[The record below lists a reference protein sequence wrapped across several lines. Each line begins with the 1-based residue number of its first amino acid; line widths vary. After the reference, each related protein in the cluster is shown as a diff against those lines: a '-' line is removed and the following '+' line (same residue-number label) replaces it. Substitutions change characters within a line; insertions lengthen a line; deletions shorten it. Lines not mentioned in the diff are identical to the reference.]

1 MTIKAAGTPLKWS
14 EIQTEFG
21 PTPTS
26 MSNMK
31 QYRDIDPVGGITDLS
46 LDENYSVQRFPT
58 SGEVK
63 FSQFYSKRLNIIVNY
78 YDVLNEDWNLVYN
91 AFSVS
96 PVYRVRLVIAT
107 GVYTYT
113 ANNADVG
120 TSTDTTLDLGSTR
133 YIVGD
138 EVTDTGDSK
147 IFKIKIEQQGN
158 SRVDA
163 KLKYDSGTIGQDF
176 VVVGGLRGKP
186 GTTEGCKVR
195 IHVNQEIVSAKG
207 NTEIC
212 ALKTGNWSGD
222 TILAIDVG
230 ANGRI
235 YGAGGNGGGGAGNA
249 DANGGDGGDGTSA
262 IGVENTT
269 PGFTYINIMD
279 GGLIRAGYGG
289 GGGGGGSTDTVT
301 RGGINTPIRRIGGT
315 RVHYHGIGGG
325 GGGGAG
331 NPIGDAGPGGFNDY
345 GEQDDNSGDDGT
357 PGTITDGG
365 VGGDG
370 TVTSGSSAAGGRGGD
385 GGDVVATAQV
395 GGSGNAGDRT
405 SNGGGAGADGA
416 AMRKAS
422 SVNVVT
428 VNTTGLWNDDAIGT
442 TVGST
447 GGSGVQ

>member
-1 MTIKAAGTPLKWS
+1 MAIKAAGTPLKWS

-31 QYRDIDPVGGITDLS
+31 QYRDIDPVGGITDVS
-46 LDENYSVQRFPT
+46 LDEEYSIQRFPT
-58 SGEVK
+58 SGAVK
-63 FSQFYSKRLNIIVNY
+63 FSDFYGKRLNIIVNY
-78 YDVLNEDWNLVYN
+78 YDTLSTGWSLVYN

-96 PVYRVRLVIAT
+96 PVYRVRLVVAT

-120 TSTDTTLDLGSTR
+120 TSSATTLDLGSTR

-222 TILAIDVG
+222 TIVSVDVG
-230 ANGRI
+230 ANGKI
-235 YGAGGNGGGGAGNA
+235 YGAGGNGGTGAGNA
-249 DANGGDGGDGTSA
+249 DSNGGDGGDGTSA
-262 IGVENTT
+262 IGMENTT
-269 PGFTYINIMD
+269 PGFTYLNIMD

-289 GGGGGGSTDTVT
+289 GGGGGGSTDLVAS
-301 RGGINTPIRRIGGT
+301 GGFNSPFGRVGGRRD
-315 RVHYHGIGGG
+315 HYHGIGGG

-331 NPIGDAGPGGFNDY
+331 NPIGDAGQGGNNTY
-345 GEQDDNSGDDGT
+345 GEQTDDTGDDGT
-357 PGTITDGG
+357 TGTITDGG

-370 TVTSGSSAAGGRGGD
+370 TTTSGSSAAGGKGGD
-385 GGDVVATAQV
+385 GGDVVATATV
-395 GGSGNAGDRT
+395 GGSGSGGDRT
-405 SNGGGAGADGA
+405 SGGGAGGADGA

-428 VNTTGLWNDDAIGT
+428 INTTGPWNDDAIGT